1 MTSIPRRHHWRWFM
15 ATVVGWLIATT
26 ATGAEPVLLKTGRR
40 SDGLPSVIAHRGSSG
55 ERPEHT
61 RAAYQLALEQGA
73 DLIEMDLQLTRDGVL
88 VGLHDTTLDRVTDV
102 AEHPEFAAKRRAN
115 KDGKLVWWVRD
126 FSFAEL
132 RTLRV
137 RHVVNGQ
144 PTDFDRREV
153 IPTFVEQIAL
163 VRAYNA
169 QTKSRIGLCPE
180 LKNVAGQKATGLDL
194 EAAFVKAI
202 HDQRL
207 EDDESLPVVVQCFEL
222 ETIERLRQRTKLP
235 LAFLSSDRPNE
246 HQMSRILETAN
257 LLAVNVKALQPAD
270 SPEWIRSLHRSG
282 LGVIAWT
289 YKDNVPQIQAG
300 IESGLDG
307 FFTDFP
313 AAGVVAR
320 TKAATRL
327 FKD

>member
-1 MTSIPRRHHWRWFM
+1 MTAVLGWLM
-15 ATVVGWLIATT
+15 ATTV
-26 ATGAEPVLLKTGRR
+26 TGAEPVLLKTGRR
-40 SDGLPSVIAHRGSSG
+40 SDGLPIVIAHRGSSG

-73 DLIEMDLQLTRDGVL
+73 DLIEMDLQLSRDGVL

-115 KDGKLVWWVRD
+115 REGKLVWWVRD

-137 RHVVNGQ
+137 RHVVGGQ
-144 PTDFDRREV
+144 PTEFDRREL
-153 IPTFVEQIAL
+153 IPTFLEQIAL
-163 VRAYNA
+163 VREHNA
-169 QTKSRIGLCPE
+169 KTHSRIGLCPE

-194 EAAFVKAI
+194 EAAFIKVI

-222 ETIERLRQRTKLP
+222 ETVERLRRQTKLP
-235 LAFLSSDRPNE
+235 LAYLSSDRPNE
-246 HQMSRILETAN
+246 RQMSRILEAAN
-257 LLAVNVKALQPAD
+257 VLAVNIKTLQPDD
-270 SPEWIRSLHRSG
+270 SQEWIRSLHRSG

-289 YKDNVPQIQAG
+289 YKDNVSQIQAG
-300 IESGLDG
+300 LECGLDG

-320 TKAATRL
+320 TKASTRL
-327 FKD
+327 LKD